1 MENQRM
7 QRGNM
12 AARNNRAMQSSEVF
26 IRLDISMLNSYDMM
40 LVREKYG
47 IEGWGVVVFI
57 MKYLIERRTD
67 CRAPLYAVNEIA
79 RICHKRKNSVLQL
92 IMEFPSLF
100 EIEANGK
107 IFFSPYL
114 LQFFGNSSAN
124 EKQTNH
130 SLDKLTNETLDNQKV
145 SFPKNKNKEQEQITT
160 KEKKRKGTSPDPAQG
175 GENDADGKRL
185 REIGASPSPSQGGEN
200 DADGKRLRE
209 IKTSPDPS
217 QGGENDA
224 DGKRLREIG
233 TSPNPSQGGECDA
246 DGKRLREIKT
256 SPTPSQGGE
265 CVADGRKLR
274 EIGASPDPSQGGES
288 VDDGKRLRREES
300 ITAMHSATSCVT
312 KQRKTQ
318 ETEVRH
324 RTEQTAAAPPTQ
336 AEMGVTRELLSQLY
350 QDNEYMTSLER
361 IANLAVRTNFAVRRN
376 LLFWFQ
382 YYCQSHAKRVKDIAD
397 AKDYLANLM
406 RPGSNTRAHFMAYQN
421 RIYERNYQMKMQ
433 SQRNEQQN
441 AGRIN
446 AGCCQS

>member
-7 QRGNM
+7 QKGNM

-160 KEKKRKGTSPDPAQG
+160 KEKKRKETSP
-175 GENDADGKRL
+175 
-185 REIGASPSPSQGGEN
+185 S
-200 DADGKRLRE
+200 
-209 IKTSPDPS
+209 
-217 QGGENDA
+217 
-224 DGKRLREIG
+224 
-233 TSPNPSQGGECDA
+233 PSQGGECDA
-246 DGKRLREIKT
+246 DGKRLREIGA
-256 SPTPSQGGE
+256 SPSPSQGGE

>member
-7 QRGNM
+7 QKGNM

-130 SLDKLTNETLDNQKV
+130 SLDKLTNETLDNQEV

-160 KEKKRKGTSPDPAQG
+160 KEKKRKETSPDPRG
-175 GENDADGKRL
+175 
-185 REIGASPSPSQGGEN
+185 
-200 DADGKRLRE
+200 
-209 IKTSPDPS
+209 TSPDPS

-224 DGKRLREIG
+224 
-233 TSPNPSQGGECDA
+233 
-246 DGKRLREIKT
+246 
-256 SPTPSQGGE
+256 
-265 CVADGRKLR
+265 
-274 EIGASPDPSQGGES
+274 
-288 VDDGKRLRREES
+288 DGKRLRREES

-318 ETEVRH
+318 KTEVRH

-421 RIYERNYQMKMQ
+421 RIYERNYQMKIQ

>member
-7 QRGNM
+7 QKGNM

-160 KEKKRKGTSPDPAQG
+160 KEKKRKETSP
-175 GENDADGKRL
+175 
-185 REIGASPSPSQGGEN
+185 S
-200 DADGKRLRE
+200 
-209 IKTSPDPS
+209 
-217 QGGENDA
+217 
-224 DGKRLREIG
+224 
-233 TSPNPSQGGECDA
+233 
-246 DGKRLREIKT
+246 
-256 SPTPSQGGE
+256 
-265 CVADGRKLR
+265 
-274 EIGASPDPSQGGES
+274 PSQGGES

-300 ITAMHSATSCVT
+300 ITAMHSAISCVT

-318 ETEVRH
+318 KTEVRH

-336 AEMGVTRELLSQLY
+336 TEMGVTRELLSQLY

>member
-1 MENQRM
+1 MENLRM

-130 SLDKLTNETLDNQKV
+130 SLDKLTNETLDNQEV

-160 KEKKRKGTSPDPAQG
+160 KEKKRKETSPDPRGTSPNPSQG
-175 GENDADGKRL
+175 GENDADGKKL

-200 DADGKRLRE
+200 VDDGRRLRE
-209 IKTSPDPS
+209 IEASPDPS
-217 QGGENDA
+217 QGGE
-224 DGKRLREIG
+224 
-233 TSPNPSQGGECDA
+233 S
-246 DGKRLREIKT
+246 
-256 SPTPSQGGE
+256 
-265 CVADGRKLR
+265 VADGRRLR
-274 EIGASPDPSQGGES
+274 EIGASPDPSQGGEN
-288 VDDGKRLRREES
+288 DADGKRLRREES
-300 ITAMHSATSCVT
+300 ITAMHSATSCGT

-318 ETEVRH
+318 KTEVRH
-324 RTEQTAAAPPTQ
+324 RTEQTTAAPPTQ

>member
-124 EKQTNH
+124 EKQINH
-130 SLDKLTNETLDNQKV
+130 SLDKLTNETLDNQEV

-160 KEKKRKGTSPDPAQG
+160 KEKKRKET
-175 GENDADGKRL
+175 
-185 REIGASPSPSQGGEN
+185 SPSPRG
-200 DADGKRLRE
+200 
-209 IKTSPDPS
+209 TSPDPS

-224 DGKRLREIG
+224 
-233 TSPNPSQGGECDA
+233 
-246 DGKRLREIKT
+246 
-256 SPTPSQGGE
+256 
-265 CVADGRKLR
+265 
-274 EIGASPDPSQGGES
+274 
-288 VDDGKRLRREES
+288 DGKRLRREES

-318 ETEVRH
+318 KTEVRH
-324 RTEQTAAAPPTQ
+324 RTEQTATAPPTQ